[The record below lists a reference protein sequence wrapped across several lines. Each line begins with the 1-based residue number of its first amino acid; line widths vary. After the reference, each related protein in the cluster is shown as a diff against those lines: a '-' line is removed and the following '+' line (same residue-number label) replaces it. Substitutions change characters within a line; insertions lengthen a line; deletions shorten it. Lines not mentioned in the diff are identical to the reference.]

1 MRLRTLIYAS
11 VFLLL
16 ASCGGKE
23 PAVKPA
29 NPAIRVQLKEV
40 DAFRARFEVSTIET
54 AIVRYGVGTTESE
67 ARQMGQSVRTEN
79 NRTSTLTL
87 TVENLLQ
94 DTDYILCA
102 QGTGPAGEEGSVV
115 QLEFSTPAGPS
126 GLYSWEKARDAAPEF
141 ADISLITRGQHN
153 SNPPLWTADR
163 FASHV
168 SYQDADGEHWLFDA
182 FLCTEGYDGVRGL
195 TMSIQAGGRASAIK
209 ESWED
214 LLDYWFRKGS
224 TLDQLDQA
232 VSAAAS
238 RIGNPHTPRYVVIT
252 LPDPIM
258 FQIFSDKAS
267 STTYWG
273 TLDGEVMDFSR
284 LEHQLKVYQWF
295 IDQCRERFRALSPQY
310 LELAGFYVL
319 SEELPLAKSFYDS
332 LGLSCD
338 TAADTW
344 NASYKRW
351 ESILPATSAYL
362 KSCREGLY
370 WIPYFCAPGH
380 RVWKQLGFDMAWMQP
395 NHYWDTANQHPMSRS
410 VSAMRNYGLGMELEF
425 EYSMVYDQMK
435 NGRWGPDGA
444 GSPTF
449 TEADIP
455 ALRDRLR
462 EYMDAYKNNGFY
474 GKRSV
479 ALYSGTDAF
488 TQLGTSPDARD
499 REMYLDICNFIAG
512 SELKK

>member
-23 PAVKPA
+23 LAVKPA

-163 FASHV
+163 FAPHV
-168 SYQDADGEHWLFDA
+168 SYQDANGEHWLFDA

-195 TMSIQAGGRASAIK
+195 IMSIQAGGRASAIK

-232 VSAAAS
+232 VSAAAG
-238 RIGNPHTPRYVVIT
+238 RIGSPHTPRYVVIT

-258 FQIFSDKAS
+258 FQIFSNKAS

-295 IDQCRERFRALSPQY
+295 IDQCRERFRALSPKY

-319 SEELPLAKSFYDS
+319 SEELPLAKSFYAS
-332 LGLSCD
+332 LNLSCD
-338 TAADTW
+338 TADTW

-425 EYSMVYDQMK
+425 EFSMVYDQMK

-499 REMYLDICNFIAG
+499 REMYLEICNFIAG

>member
-11 VFLLL
+11 VFLLF

-153 SNPPLWTADR
+153 YNPPLWTADR
-163 FASHV
+163 FTPHV

-232 VSAAAS
+232 VSATAG
-238 RIGNPHTPRYVVIT
+238 RIGSPHTPRYVVIT
-252 LPDPIM
+252 LPVPIM
-258 FQIFSDKAS
+258 FQNFSDKAS

-273 TLDGEVMDFSR
+273 TLDGEVMNFSR

-295 IDQCRERFRALSPQY
+295 IDQCRERFRALSPKY

-332 LGLSCD
+332 LNLSCD
-338 TAADTW
+338 TADTW

-499 REMYLDICNFIAG
+499 REMYLEICNFIAG

>member
-153 SNPPLWTADR
+153 YNPPLWTADR
-163 FASHV
+163 FTPHV
-168 SYQDADGEHWLFDA
+168 SYQDANGEHWLFDA

-258 FQIFSDKAS
+258 FQNFSDKAS

-273 TLDGEVMDFSR
+273 TLDGEVMNFSR

-295 IDQCRERFRALSPQY
+295 IDQCRERFRALSPKY

-332 LGLSCD
+332 LNLSCD
-338 TAADTW
+338 TADTW

-425 EYSMVYDQMK
+425 EFSMVYDQMK

-499 REMYLDICNFIAG
+499 REMYLEICNFIAG